1 MRIIT
6 CIQSLR
12 IRGKLQQT
20 IYMAIIQ
27 LIESGQTT
35 ITAEMVKDK
44 CFMINNQIPWDG
56 RVPAICNSMRN
67 TRKCGGRIVGED
79 RDFNGFTIEFNI

>member
-6 CIQSLR
+6 CIKSLR
-12 IRGKLQQT
+12 IRGKLQPT
-20 IYMAIIQ
+20 IYKAIIQ

-35 ITAEMVKDK
+35 INAEMVRLE
-44 CFMINNQIPWDG
+44 CAQINNQIHWDG